1 MPEAPADY
9 DEEEPHFKIY
19 RMVPPGKLSY
29 FFSIGENAYMNEAG
43 KEIKTIND
51 ETNPTNKNRKVEVAL
66 GSDKKISLNVPRLNY
81 IDGDVNLFKSS
92 LKADD
97 L

>member
-29 FFSIGENAYMNEAG
+29 FFSIGENNYMIQTG
-43 KEIKTIND
+43 KEIKTKND
-51 ETNPTNKNRKVEVAL
+51 EINPINKNRKVEVAL
-66 GSDKKISLNVPRLNY
+66 GPDKKISLNVPRLNY
-81 IDGDVNLFKSS
+81 IDGDINLCK
-92 LKADD
+92 
-97 L
+97 